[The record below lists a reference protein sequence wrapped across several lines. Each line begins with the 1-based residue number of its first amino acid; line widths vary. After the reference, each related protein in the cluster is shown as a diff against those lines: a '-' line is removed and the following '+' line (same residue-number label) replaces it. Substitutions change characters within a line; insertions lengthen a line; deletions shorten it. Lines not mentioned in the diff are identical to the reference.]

1 MKILTII
8 NTWIARAETVILV
21 LVLSIMVLLAFFQ
34 VVLRNF
40 FDQGLLWGD
49 IFLRHLVLWVGFL
62 GASLATRD
70 EKHISIDLF
79 TRFLSKK
86 WQPLSR
92 VFTYL
97 FSVVVCWYLA
107 QAALTF
113 VSYEI
118 TYKTIA
124 FGDVPA
130 WYLQIII
137 PIGFFMM
144 MGRFFIL
151 AIQNAIIL
159 FTKHRDDA

>member
-1 MKILTII
+1 MKILTAI
-8 NTWIARAETVILV
+8 NTWIARVETAILV

-34 VVLRNF
+34 VVLRNV

-70 EKHISIDLF
+70 EKHISIDIL
-79 TRFLSKK
+79 TRFLGKK

-92 VFTYL
+92 VITYL
-97 FSVVVCWYLA
+97 FSMVVCWYLA
-107 QAALTF
+107 QAAITF
-113 VSYEI
+113 VSDEI
-118 TYKTIA
+118 SFKTVA

-130 WYLQIII
+130 WYFQIII

-144 MGRFFIL
+144 MIRFFIL
-151 AIQNAIIL
+151 ALQNTVR
-159 FTKHRDDA
+159 FFQKKQDDE